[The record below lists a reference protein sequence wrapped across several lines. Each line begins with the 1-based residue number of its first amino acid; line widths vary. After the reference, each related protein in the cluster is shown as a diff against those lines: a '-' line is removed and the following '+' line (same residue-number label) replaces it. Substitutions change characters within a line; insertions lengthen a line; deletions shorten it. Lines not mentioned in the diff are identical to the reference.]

1 MRNWK
6 PSFQRLALLP
16 PLMSVTEWLILQVI
30 PCQNLVMDMDWLSSA
45 LGLGIGMA
53 VVSGL
58 DPRKNNEPFV
68 NQLHLT
74 ANGGPAS
81 SSADG
86 WATFGLP
93 VIAGLMYRDRLR

>member
-1 MRNWK
+1 MIR
-6 PSFQRLALLP
+6 
-16 PLMSVTEWLILQVI
+16 E
-30 PCQNLVMDMDWLSSA
+30 
-45 LGLGIGMA
+45 
-53 VVSGL
+53 
-58 DPRKNNEPFV
+58 KNNEPFV

-93 VIAGLMYRDRLR
+93 VIAGLMYRDSIEVDELKHPMEIRKLALIPGSAGAGKYRGGLSLEIEICAES